1 MTWGFTI
8 TIAIMSKAP
17 TRSAPPPPPPEDD
30 EGGASASMSLFAE
43 TDGEGRLMADERLLA
58 AAKTDNEGLF
68 EEAIDDV
75 EDVNYADG

>member
-43 TDGEGRLMADERLLA
+43 TDGGGRLMADERLLA
-58 AAKTDNEGLF
+58 AAKTDNEGLY
-68 EEAIDDV
+68 EEAIDEV

>member
-1 MTWGFTI
+1 
-8 TIAIMSKAP
+8 
-17 TRSAPPPPPPEDD
+17 
-30 EGGASASMSLFAE
+30 MSLFAE
-43 TDGEGRLMADERLLA
+43 MGGGGTLMADERLLA